1 MQSHAEKY
9 LTILNKHL
17 SAMLQEAR
25 KGFKLTKEEKFSDK
39 MIITMMTSCFLAGTQ
54 EKQKISLKI

>member
-1 MQSHAEKY
+1 
-9 LTILNKHL
+9 
-17 SAMLQEAR
+17 MLQEAR

-39 MIITMMTSCFLAGTQ
+39 MIVTIMTSCFLAGTQ